1 MTDQGSAVVAARR
14 LLAGLVAGLLLLG
27 VGLLAAGPAAAHS
40 SPVSS
45 VPADGASI
53 DTGPERV
60 SITFN
65 EPLQTSFPAL
75 TVVGPD
81 GNLWSK
87 GDPTVDG
94 PTVSVAVGE
103 LGPTGVYKIGYRVT
117 SADGH
122 PVKGELTFTLTKA
135 GNGTPGPSASSR
147 NSSGDK
153 ADSEGIPLWIF
164 IVGAVILFGGGLAFA
179 LFGGRGRKPQ
189 R

>member
-1 MTDQGSAVVAARR
+1 MTAAVTVRR
-14 LLAGLVAGLLLLG
+14 VLTGLVAGLLMLG
-27 VGLLAAGPAAAHS
+27 AGSLAAGPAAAHS
-40 SPVSS
+40 TPVSS

-53 DTGPERV
+53 ETGPERA

-65 EPLQTSFPAL
+65 EALQTSFPAL

-81 GNLWSK
+81 GNLWSR
-87 GDPTVDG
+87 GSPTVDG
-94 PTVSVAVGE
+94 PTVSVAVGD

-135 GNGTPGPSASSR
+135 GNGTPGPKASSQ
-147 NSSGDK
+147 NSSGDDT
-153 ADSEGIPLWIF
+153 DSSGIPLWVF
-164 IVGAVILFGGGLAFA
+164 IVGAVVLFGGGLAFA
-179 LFGGRGRKPQ
+179 LFGGRSRKPQ

>member
-1 MTDQGSAVVAARR
+1 MSGIAMRR
-14 LLAGLVAGLLLLG
+14 TVAGLVAGLLLLSMG
-27 VGLLAAGPAAAHS
+27 ALAAGTAAAHS
-40 SPVSS
+40 TPVSS
-45 VPADGASI
+45 VPTDGASI
-53 DTGPERV
+53 ETGPERV

-65 EPLQTSFPAL
+65 EPLQESFPAL

-87 GDPTVDG
+87 GDPKVDG

-122 PVKGELTFTLTKA
+122 PVKGERTFTLTKA
-135 GNGTPGPSASSR
+135 GNGTPGP
-147 NSSGDK
+147 K
-153 ADSEGIPLWIF
+153 ADSRHNSGGSADDSGGIPLWVF
-164 IVGAVILFGGGLAFA
+164 IIGAVVLFGGGLAFA
-179 LFGGRGRKPQ
+179 LYGGRSRKSQ